1 MKIGGIGGLV
11 YTSAGQSAT
20 NQMQKGLSGGD
31 MSNYIEEM
39 KNIATEQ
46 RNWDELQ
53 AIKERE
59 WNAQQA
65 QLNRDFQT
73 SSAEKAMQFNSE
85 EAQKNRDWQEMMSNS
100 AVQRRMEDL
109 KKAGVNPILASG
121 SEAATTGGATASGQA
136 MSGSSASTN
145 RTTTDAYSL
154 LAQGITS
161 AKQLAQQKGLAY
173 GQMISGLVSSGL
185 AMITGYGLGSLNS
198 ATQIEIAK
206 INNSAKKR

>member
-1 MKIGGIGGLV
+1 MKIGGPGGLV
-11 YTSAGQSAT
+11 YTSAGQSASS
-20 NQMQKGLSGGD
+20 QMQKGLSGGD

-39 KNIATEQ
+39 KKIATEQ

-59 WNAQQA
+59 WNAEQA

-109 KKAGVNPILASG
+109 KKAGINPILSAG

-145 RTTTDAYSL
+145 RVTTDAYSIL
-154 LAQGITS
+154 SQGITS
-161 AKQLAQQKGLAY
+161 AKQLAQQKGIAY

-185 AMITGYGLGSLNS
+185 GMLTGYGLGSLNS

-206 INNSAKKR
+206 MYNSAKKR

>member
-1 MKIGGIGGLV
+1 MIIVIVG
-11 YTSAGQSAT
+11 AGQSAT
-20 NQMQKGLSGGD
+20 TQMQKGLSGGNISD
-31 MSNYIEEM
+31 YIQEM

-59 WNAQQA
+59 WNAEQA

-73 SSAEKAMQFNSE
+73 SSAKKAMQFNSE

-109 KKAGVNPILASG
+109 KKAGINPILAAG
-121 SEAATTGGATASGQA
+121 QEAATTSGATASGQA
-136 MSGSSASTN
+136 MSGSSANTN
-145 RTTTDAYSL
+145 RLTTDAYSIL
-154 LAQGITS
+154 SQGITS

-173 GQMISGLVSSGL
+173 GQMLSGLVSNGL
-185 AMITGYGLGSLNS
+185 GMITGYGLGSLNS
-198 ATQIEIAK
+198 ATQIEVAK
-206 INNSAKKR
+206 MYNSAKKR